1 MSHPRLLAALYRS
14 PSYSPNQHRTNDTAI
29 MDATVRHLLE
39 RGWQV
44 HRLAEPEVEQGRVP
58 AADLYVNMCQ
68 GPIASERLVPIE
80 ADGALVVNSASSV
93 LNCHR
98 HRLVRHMIVSHL
110 PFPLT
115 LILNT
120 GADDATLRERLE
132 PVFEPEAPVWV
143 KRGDVHAER
152 TEDVVPVRVEEVP
165 LAFRA
170 FAERGIRWAAVQ
182 EHIPGPVLKFYA
194 VAGRRF
200 FRWYGAEAGPTGSR
214 PAVDEGR
221 MQDLAFA
228 AAEVL
233 GLEVFG
239 GDVAVPSPGHPV
251 LIDINDWPSFAP
263 FREDAAAAIA
273 DYIAWKATNG

>member
-1 MSHPRLLAALYRS
+1 MTRPRRLAALYRS
-14 PSYSPNQHRTNDTAI
+14 PSYSPNQHRANDTAI
-29 MDATVRHLLE
+29 LDAAVRHLAD
-39 RGWQV
+39 RGWEVQ
-44 HRLAEPEVEQGRVP
+44 RAAEPEVEQGRIP
-58 AADLYVNMCQ
+58 LADLYVNMCQ
-68 GPIASERLVPIE
+68 GPQASERLVPIE
-80 ADGALVVNSASSV
+80 ADGALVVNRASSV

-98 HRLVRHMIVSHL
+98 HRLVRHMMVSHL

-120 GADDATLRERLE
+120 GTDAGALRKRLE
-132 PVFEPEAPVWV
+132 PVFEPGTPVWV

-152 TEDVVPVRVEEVP
+152 TEDVVPVRLEEVP

-170 FAERGIRWAAVQ
+170 FAERGILWAAVQ

-200 FRWYGAEAGPTGSR
+200 FRWYAAEAGPAGAK
-214 PAVDEGR
+214 PPVDVER

-239 GDVAVPSPGHPV
+239 GDVAVPSPGQPV

-273 DYIAWKATNG
+273 GYIDSKVTNG